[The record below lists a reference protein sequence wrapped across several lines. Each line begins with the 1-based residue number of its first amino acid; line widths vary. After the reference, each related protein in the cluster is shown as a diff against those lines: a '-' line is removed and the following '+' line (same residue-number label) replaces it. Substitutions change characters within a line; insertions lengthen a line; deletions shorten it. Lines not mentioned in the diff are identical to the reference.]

1 MYKDIKH
8 DECLICY
15 KSLFKGI
22 DLYRIITQDSICYS
36 CRRKLGFRIKKEIFE
51 GYPLYTFYEYT
62 ESVSS
67 LLIRYKDYYD
77 RYLGSVFLKPVYL
90 LINLFFKDYVILLV
104 PSSDQMIERRGFNH
118 LEGIL
123 EDVKLTQYNTLSKDN
138 DVQRFNKLRVVSFN
152 NLDESL
158 QFDKVIIFD
167 DVTTSGNSLKA
178 AREAISS
185 RANKIVFISVVH
197 NIK

>member
-1 MYKDIKH
+1 
-8 DECLICY
+8 
-15 KSLFKGI
+15 
-22 DLYRIITQDSICYS
+22 
-36 CRRKLGFRIKKEIFE
+36 
-51 GYPLYTFYEYT
+51 
-62 ESVSS
+62 
-67 LLIRYKDYYD
+67 
-77 RYLGSVFLKPVYL
+77 
-90 LINLFFKDYVILLV
+90 
-104 PSSDQMIERRGFNH
+104 MIERRGFNH